1 MKISNIIFI
10 ALIINA
16 SAITAQGDLLCKPI
30 FTQQQSIGDLEQAQI
45 IQILST
51 WKIDTL
57 VIKNYKVDLLTM
69 DTVHQL
75 ITRCE
80 DPILKKKALRE
91 QLKFW
96 EFYKKENDIIRIKN
110 EIDDIEN
117 EMFQSQLTNINQQND
132 SLKNE
137 IAKIQSKAAFNA
149 ELMNQTSTEK
159 KLWFYISMGLGI
171 FLFVLALALIVV
183 IRRKPRKGPVE
194 KEIVIKEQKVVV
206 HEPHPDHAESAA
218 KIAEL
223 EKLYRNSLQT
233 IHLQEGEKKESQAK
247 LIQIVDILREAQQ
260 DLKKIQENKQMTAED
275 FMRLSNAVQRSISN
289 LSSH

>member
-1 MKISNIIFI
+1 MDTIH
-10 ALIINA
+10 
-16 SAITAQGDLLCKPI
+16 
-30 FTQQQSIGDLEQAQI
+30 QI
-45 IQILST
+45 IA
-51 WKIDTL
+51 
-57 VIKNYKVDLLTM
+57 
-69 DTVHQL
+69 
-75 ITRCE
+75 RCE

-117 EMFQSQLTNINQQND
+117 EIFQSQLSKLREQND

-137 IAKIQSKAAFNA
+137 ITKIQSKAAFNT

-159 KLWFYISMGLGI
+159 KLWFYISLGI
-171 FLFVLALALIVV
+171 GMLFLVLTLVLIIV
-183 IRRKPRKGPVE
+183 IRRKPKKGPVE

-206 HEPHPDHAESAA
+206 HEPHPDHAESAS

-247 LIQIVDILREAQQ
+247 LIQVVEILREAQQ